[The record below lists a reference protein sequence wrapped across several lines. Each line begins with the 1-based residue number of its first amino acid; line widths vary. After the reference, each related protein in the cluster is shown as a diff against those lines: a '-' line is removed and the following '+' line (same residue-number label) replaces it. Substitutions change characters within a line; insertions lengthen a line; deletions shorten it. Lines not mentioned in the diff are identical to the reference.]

1 MFFVIDHMKQ
11 CYTRLMLLCVIT
23 LVGRNLS
30 AQPTPQEIRAKE
42 ADKKVEV
49 IKASKP
55 TDSVVLAAGDPL
67 IKDIQPQTTSLKG
80 YWYNGKLQLCIAK
93 SIDANGN
100 KWEVRYY
107 FSDTSLYQ
115 IVSDFYTVQTFI
127 SPDFFVWQFKKT
139 FYIKY
144 GELFY
149 YAADGTD
156 RGMPPEYEDLALMQ
170 AYFKKYYVAIN
181 SAHTK

>member
-1 MFFVIDHMKQ
+1 
-11 CYTRLMLLCVIT
+11 MLLCVIT

-93 SIDANGN
+93 SIDASGN

-139 FYIKY
+139 FYLKY
-144 GELFY
+144 GEMFY

-170 AYFKKYYVAIN
+170 AYFKKYYAAMN